1 MDINAATLGAVF
13 KALSL
18 AFNQR
23 FDVVNPFY
31 PNVAMKV
38 TSTGAANEYPRLDDI
53 PGWREWIGD
62 RVINQVG
69 GSTFT
74 IWNKTFERTIG
85 IPREKIED
93 DQLGVYAPLSAQ
105 IGEDAKSF
113 PDTLVFPLLKTGET
127 SVCYDG
133 QYFFDIDH
141 PGFDANGAPVN
152 VSNYTSGAGPAWYLI
167 DDTKVVK
174 PFIYQERRPIKLTPK
189 FNLND
194 DNVFF
199 QNQFIWGAD
208 GRMNAGY
215 GMWQLAYKSG
225 AALNAANY
233 SAAKAA
239 MSSQFR
245 RDGSPFN
252 IRPSLILVP
261 PALEMAAKNL
271 FTSTL
276 VNGGESNP
284 FANECKVL
292 VVPHLA

>member
-1 MDINAATLGAVF
+1 MDINADTLRAVF
-13 KALSL
+13 NGLSL

-23 FDVVNPFY
+23 FDVVNPFWSS
-31 PNVAMKV
+31 VAMEV
-38 TSTGAANEYPRLDDI
+38 NSTGAANEYPRLDDI
-53 PGWREWIGD
+53 PGWREWVGE

-69 GSTFT
+69 GSTFV
-74 IWNKTFERTIG
+74 IRNKTFERTIG
-85 IPREKIED
+85 ILREKIED
-93 DQLGVYAPLSAQ
+93 DQLGVYAPLAAQ

-113 PDTLVFPLLKTGET
+113 PDTLVFPLLANGET

-133 QYFFDIDH
+133 QYFFDVDH
-141 PGFDANGAPVN
+141 PGFDKTGAPTN

-174 PFIYQERRPIKLTPK
+174 PLIYQKRRAIKLTPK
-189 FNLND
+189 FNLSD
-194 DNVFF
+194 DNVFWN
-199 QNQFIWGAD
+199 NQFVWGAD

-233 SAAKAA
+233 AAAKTA

-245 RDGSPFN
+245 RDGAPYN
-252 IRPSLILVP
+252 IRPSLMLVP
-261 PALEMAAKNL
+261 PSLETAAKAL

-284 FANECKVL
+284 FANECKVIVCPYL
-292 VVPHLA
+292 

>member
-1 MDINAATLGAVF
+1 MDINAATLRAVF
-13 KALSL
+13 TGLSL
-18 AFNQR
+18 AYNQR

-31 PNVAMKV
+31 PSIAMKV

-69 GSTFT
+69 GTTFQ
-74 IWNKTFERTIG
+74 IANRTFERTIG
-85 IPREKIED
+85 VLREKIED
-93 DQLGVYAPLSAQ
+93 DQLGIYSTLAAQ

-127 SVCYDG
+127 SICYDG
-133 QYFFDIDH
+133 QYFFDTDH
-141 PGFDANGAPVN
+141 VGFNSAAQAVN
-152 VSNYTSGAGPAWYLI
+152 YSNYAAGANPAWYLI
-167 DDTKVVK
+167 DDSKVVK

-189 FNLND
+189 FSLDD
-194 DNVFF
+194 DNVFYRNEF
-199 QNQFIWGAD
+199 VWGAD

-215 GMWQLAYKSG
+215 GMYQLAFKSG
-225 AALNAANY
+225 LVLNEANY
-233 SAAKAA
+233 TAAKAA

-252 IRPSLILVP
+252 IRPTLMLVP
-261 PALEMAAKNL
+261 PSLETAAKKL

-284 FANECKVL
+284 FANECKVM
-292 VVPHLA
+292 VIPHLA